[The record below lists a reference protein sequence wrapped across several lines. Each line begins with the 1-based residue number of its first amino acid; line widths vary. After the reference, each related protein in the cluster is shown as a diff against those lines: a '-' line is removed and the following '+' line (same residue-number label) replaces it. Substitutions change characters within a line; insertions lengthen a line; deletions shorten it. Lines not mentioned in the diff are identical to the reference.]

1 MASFKKARDELLSSI
16 CEEII
21 NEDEF
26 FFLYDINKSKSPA
39 YPYWNYERFQLQDKS
54 EADRLSCRTD
64 FRFEKYEIPLLVEV
78 LGLPDEIKCKQGTVC
93 ETTEGLCLVLKRS
106 TYPCRYSDLIS
117 IFGRPVPEISM
128 ISNTVIDYI
137 RASWSSDI
145 RVEPYYFKSPCI
157 ADIC

>member
-1 MASFKKARDELLSSI
+1 MGENLDLDLDLEKINKTRTFFSAFGSRMASFKKARDELLSSI

-93 ETTEGLCLVLKRS
+93 VSTEGLCIVLERLA
-106 TYPCRYSDLIS
+106 YPFRQHFRQTC
-117 IFGRPVPEISM
+117 P
-128 ISNTVIDYI
+128 
-137 RASWSSDI
+137 
-145 RVEPYYFKSPCI
+145 
-157 ADIC
+157 